1 MIYLKDEK
9 SSIAFGKTLGE
20 LLEKNDV
27 ITLNGDLG
35 AGKTTITK
43 SAAKAL
49 MIEEPVTSP
58 TFTIVCEYS
67 GRLPLY
73 HFDAYRI
80 TDEEEMYF
88 IGFDEYLTAGGVC
101 IIEWAENIKGILPKK
116 RLDINIEYHD
126 DNTRKLSLTPHGER
140 YENLAKEL
148 MKHEDTWN

>member
-9 SSIAFGKTLGE
+9 SSISFGKTLGE

-43 SAAKAL
+43 AVAKSL
-49 MIEEPVTSP
+49 LIEDPVTSP
-58 TFTIVCEYS
+58 TFTIICEYS
-67 GRLPLY
+67 GRLELY

-101 IIEWAENIKGILPKK
+101 IIEWAENIKEILPKQ
-116 RLDINIEYHD
+116 RLDINIEYHAED
-126 DNTRKLSLTPHGER
+126 TRKLSITAYGER
-140 YENLAKEL
+140 YETLLKEL